1 MGLVQVASTGEV
13 DIIVARRRGAL
24 RRWRT
29 ALSHVALIGLALL
42 MLTPLLWMISTSFKS
57 DGAEFEYPPRL
68 IPATFE
74 IDNYQ
79 RGLTIL
85 PFARYF
91 LNSLLVTVL
100 ATIGN
105 MLSASFVAYG
115 FARLRFPERDK
126 LFILL
131 LMTVMIPFQVTL
143 IPTFILFKNLGWV
156 NTYLPLTVPHFFG
169 GGVFYIFLMRQF
181 FMTIPYDLDEAARI
195 DGASSLQ
202 IWWRILLPLSAPA
215 LGTVGVFSMLASW
228 NDFLG
233 PLIYMNKPEM
243 RTMAL
248 GLQFFVGQYG
258 TRWNQLMAVAVV
270 TTIPVVVLFFFA
282 QRFFMRGIAMTGIT
296 GR

>member
-1 MGLVQVASTGEV
+1 VELVRIASTTDVNIPVPRRRHAAQLLRVVLTHAPLVGLGLV
-13 DIIVARRRGAL
+13 
-24 RRWRT
+24 
-29 ALSHVALIGLALL
+29 
-42 MLTPLLWMISTSFKS
+42 MLTPLLWMVSTSFKA

-68 IPATFE
+68 IPATL
-74 IDNYQ
+74 DLQNYE

-85 PFARYF
+85 PFARYL
-91 LNSLLVTVL
+91 LNSVIVTAL
-100 ATIGN
+100 ATFGN
-105 MLSASFVAYG
+105 MLSASFVAFG

-195 DGASSLQ
+195 DGASSFQ
-202 IWWRILLPLSAPA
+202 IWWRILLPLSVPA
-215 LGTVGVFSMLASW
+215 LGTVGVFSVLASW

-233 PLIYMNKPEM
+233 PLIYMNRPEM

-282 QRFFMRGIAMTGIT
+282 QRFFMRGMEGAIK
-296 GR
+296 

>member
-1 MGLVQVASTGEV
+1 MS
-13 DIIVARRRGAL
+13 GAP
-24 RRWRT
+24 RRWQAGLMH
-29 ALSHVALIGLALL
+29 ALLIGLALL
-42 MLTPLLWMISTSFKS
+42 MLTPLMWMVSTSFKS

-68 IPATFE
+68 IPATFD
-74 IDNYQ
+74 IDNYE

-195 DGASSLQ
+195 DGASSFQ

-215 LGTVGVFSMLASW
+215 LGTVGVFSVLASW

-233 PLIYMNKPEM
+233 PLIYMNKPDM

-270 TTIPVVVLFFFA
+270 MTLPIVALFFFA

>member
-1 MGLVQVASTGEV
+1 MSLARVASHIPLEV
-13 DIIVARRRGAL
+13 ALPFRRRFVRSL
-24 RRWRT
+24 R
-29 ALSHVALIGLALL
+29 AVAEHSALIGVGLVF
-42 MLTPLLWMISTSFKS
+42 LTPLLWMLSTSLKP

-68 IPATFE
+68 IPPTPASE
-74 IDNYQ
+74 NYL

-91 LNSLLVTVL
+91 VNSVIVAGL
-100 ATIGN
+100 ATVGN
-105 MLSASFVAYG
+105 MLSASLVAFG

-126 LFILL
+126 LFVLL
-131 LMTVMIPFQVTL
+131 LMTLMIPFQVTL
-143 IPTFILFKNLGWV
+143 IPTFVLFKNLGWV

-169 GGVFYIFLMRQF
+169 ISAFYIFLMRQF

-195 DGASSLQ
+195 DGANSFQ
-202 IWWRILLPLSAPA
+202 IWWRILVPLSAPA
-215 LGTVGVFSMLASW
+215 LGTVAVFSILASW

-233 PLIYMNKPEM
+233 PLIYMNKPDM

-270 TTIPVVVLFFFA
+270 MTIPVVVLFFLA

>member
-1 MGLVQVASTGEV
+1 MGLAHVASTGDV
-13 DIIVARRRGAL
+13 HIVVARRRGAL

-29 ALSHVALIGLALL
+29 ALLHVALIGLALV
-42 MLTPLLWMISTSFKS
+42 MLTPLLWMLSTSFKS

-215 LGTVGVFSMLASW
+215 LGTVGVFSVLASW

-233 PLIYMNKPEM
+233 PLIYMNKPDM

>member
-1 MGLVQVASTGEV
+1 
-13 DIIVARRRGAL
+13 
-24 RRWRT
+24 
-29 ALSHVALIGLALL
+29 
-42 MLTPLLWMISTSFKS
+42 MLTPLLWMISTSFKV

-68 IPATFE
+68 IPATLALE
-74 IDNYQ
+74 NYL

-91 LNSLLVTVL
+91 VNSLIVSVL
-100 ATIGN
+100 ATVGN
-105 MLSASFVAYG
+105 MLSASLVAFG

-131 LMTVMIPFQVTL
+131 LTTLMIPFQVTL

-169 GGVFYIFLMRQF
+169 ISAFYIFLMRQY

-195 DGASSLQ
+195 DGASSFQ
-202 IWWRILLPLSAPA
+202 IWWGIMVPLSAPA

-233 PLIYMNKPEM
+233 PLIYMNKPDM

-270 TTIPVVVLFFFA
+270 TTIPVVILFFLA

>member
-1 MGLVQVASTGEV
+1 MGLAQVAPTRAL
-13 DIIVARRRGAL
+13 DIVAARRGAL

-29 ALSHVALIGLALL
+29 ALLHVALIGLALV
-42 MLTPLLWMISTSFKS
+42 MLTPLLWMVSTSFKS

-68 IPATFE
+68 IPDMFA

-202 IWWRILLPLSAPA
+202 IWLRILLPLSAPA
-215 LGTVGVFSMLASW
+215 LGTVGVFSVLASW

-233 PLIYMNKPEM
+233 PLIYMNKPDM

>member
-1 MGLVQVASTGEV
+1 MGLG
-13 DIIVARRRGAL
+13 
-24 RRWRT
+24 
-29 ALSHVALIGLALL
+29 LL
-42 MLTPLLWMISTSFKS
+42 MLTPLLWMIGTSLKP
-57 DGAEFEYPPRL
+57 DGAEFEYPPRFL
-68 IPATFE
+68 SSRLALE
-74 IDNYQ
+74 NYG

-91 LNSLLVTVL
+91 LNSLIVSLL
-100 ATIGN
+100 ATLGN
-105 MLSASFVAYG
+105 TLSASFVAFG

-126 LFILL
+126 LFVLV
-131 LMTVMIPFQVTL
+131 LMTLMIPFQVTL

-156 NTYLPLTVPHFFG
+156 NTYLPLTVPHFLATSA
-169 GGVFYIFLMRQF
+169 FYVFLMRQF

-195 DGASSLQ
+195 DGASSFQ

-215 LGTVGVFSMLASW
+215 LGTVAVFSMLNSW

-233 PLIYMNKPEM
+233 PLIYMNKPDM

-270 TTIPVVVLFFFA
+270 MTAPVVFLFFFA